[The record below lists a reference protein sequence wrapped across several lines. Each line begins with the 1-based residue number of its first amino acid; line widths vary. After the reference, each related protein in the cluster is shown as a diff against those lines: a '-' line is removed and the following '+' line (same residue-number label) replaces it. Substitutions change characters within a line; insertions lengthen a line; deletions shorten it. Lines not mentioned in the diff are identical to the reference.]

1 MKTILKIS
9 SQIDVIVFDLDG
21 TLASTN
27 QLKTSLRRVPNDV
40 LKFSPPEYVKSPFLI
55 REELREEMSLAIQ
68 CGVNVFV
75 ITRAPQA
82 YASTL
87 LQLLGLDFNECIAAS
102 AEFDTPESKIRYLQE
117 KYKVPMHR
125 ILYIGDMSADEVAAV
140 SVGCQ
145 FEYPYWL
152 AENEIDLELNKSKS
166 MYQQLIDE
174 IVADEG
180 DVESRYLARFR
191 IRLEER
197 YELMDSASEDNIVLD
212 QANLL
217 LLCDGNPLALQVFNN
232 PIESR
237 FSFKPAINPHF
248 MTRYEYENDLQ
259 SYEEL
264 TDFIK
269 SIFSLTK
276 LVPGE
281 FNVRRERFVGTE
293 IRTFTKYMN
302 SLIGEDLWHR
312 CKNWQN
318 KDVGSGPEVQLHV
331 LELVAV
337 IMSSFL
343 TIDAILIPVP
353 STQYSEKKPGEI
365 SKRLTH
371 RICQLKGLNVL
382 DVLSKDYQGTIS
394 AAPTNFLA
402 NGDYCL
408 VDDQLTDGTT
418 IEKCLDALP
427 ADTSAEMAIM
437 IWSYSASGHRWV
449 ATI

>member
-1 MKTILKIS
+1 MNTILNIS
-9 SQIDVIVFDLDG
+9 SQIDVIIFDLDG
-21 TLASTN
+21 TLASTSH
-27 QLKTSLRRVPNDV
+27 LKTSLRRVPNDV
-40 LKFSPPEYVKSPFLI
+40 LKYSPPEYTKSPFLI
-55 REELREEMSLAIQ
+55 REELREEISLAIQ
-68 CGVNVFV
+68 CGVYVFV

-117 KYKVPMHR
+117 KYTVPMHR
-125 ILYIGDMSADEVAAV
+125 ILYVGDMSADEVAAV

-152 AENEIDLELNKSKS
+152 AENESDLELNKSKS
-166 MYQQLIDE
+166 IYQQLIDE
-174 IVADEG
+174 IFADEG
-180 DVESRYLARFR
+180 DIESKYLARYR
-191 IRLEER
+191 LRLEKR
-197 YELMDSASEDNIVLD
+197 YELMSIASEDKIVLD
-212 QANLL
+212 QSNLL
-217 LLCDGNPLALQVFNN
+217 LLCEGEPLDLQVFNN

-237 FSFKPAINPHF
+237 FSFKPVINPHF
-248 MTRYEYENDLQ
+248 MTRYEYDTDLQ

-264 TDFIK
+264 TEFIK
-269 SIFSLTK
+269 SIFVLTK

-281 FNVRRERFVGTE
+281 FNIRRERFTGTE

-318 KDVGSGPEVQLHV
+318 KDVGSGPEVQLHI

-337 IMSSFL
+337 VMSSFL
-343 TIDAILIPVP
+343 TNDAILIPVP

-371 RICQLKGLNVL
+371 RICQLKGLNCL
-382 DVLSKDYQGTIS
+382 DILSKDYLGTIS
-394 AAPTNFLA
+394 TTQTNFIA
-402 NGDYCL
+402 KGDYCL

-427 ADTSAEMAIM
+427 ADTSADMAIM

-449 ATI
+449 ATD